1 MEELREA
8 QNPNPEK
15 VEVPVHP
22 DTLRWALEW
31 SRLGVEEAARKVGVR
46 EEKLRAWLEGQAKP
60 TYAQAR
66 KLAKALHLGLPKL
79 LLPPPKEGPKLPV
92 KDLRRGPSFGER
104 PSPEL
109 LEATYDA
116 LRKQDWW
123 RERRRE
129 PLPFVGSGKAK
140 APHEV
145 AEELRELLD
154 LEALWKAPRV
164 EDFLRRL
171 VSKVEELGVLVLRQ
185 GHVGTNTRRVYDPG
199 EFSGFALVDPVAPV
213 VFVNARDYPRRQVFT
228 LAHELAHVWRGEGGL
243 DGALEEEPQAEVE
256 AWADEVAAAFLMP
269 EEAFREAW
277 PQDRPP
283 LEAARE
289 ASERFKVSK
298 LAALRRALGLG
309 LIPKGSFLE
318 ALEAL
323 KGGEPPPPRG
333 GGGDFWRA
341 LEVQNS
347 PAFTREL
354 RKAAQ
359 EGEVDAKEVAY
370 LLNVSLRTA
379 WEFLTRGQSEPVSP

>member
-1 MEELREA
+1 LREA

-22 DTLRWALEW
+22 GTLRWALEW

-213 VFVNARDYPRRQVFT
+213 V
-228 LAHELAHVWRGEGGL
+228 L
-243 DGALEEEPQAEVE
+243 
-256 AWADEVAAAFLMP
+256 
-269 EEAFREAW
+269 
-277 PQDRPP
+277 
-283 LEAARE
+283 
-289 ASERFKVSK
+289 S
-298 LAALRRALGLG
+298 
-309 LIPKGSFLE
+309 LIHI
-318 ALEAL
+318 
-323 KGGEPPPPRG
+323 
-333 GGGDFWRA
+333 
-341 LEVQNS
+341 
-347 PAFTREL
+347 
-354 RKAAQ
+354 
-359 EGEVDAKEVAY
+359 
-370 LLNVSLRTA
+370 
-379 WEFLTRGQSEPVSP
+379 